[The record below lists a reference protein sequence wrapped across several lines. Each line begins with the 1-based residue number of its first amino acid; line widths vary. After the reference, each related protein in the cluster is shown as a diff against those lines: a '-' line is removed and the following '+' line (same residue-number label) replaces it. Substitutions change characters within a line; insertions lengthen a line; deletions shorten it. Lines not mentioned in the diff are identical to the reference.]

1 MSKAFCFVPVHA
13 GIYTKGINQFMQK
26 MSFLWNVYCG
36 YFNSGLSR
44 SLAGS
49 LVRCAPSYEGT
60 LVNAPIACEIFRC
73 IVIQTR
79 AEWVFFYSSLS
90 WSSSEF
96 GFVSLF
102 LAVIR
107 IILVGGKM
115 NVCLLPLFTERIQTH
130 LDTQIHNF
138 FCLAGAGAGAVLSV
152 ASVIYDAIRFLLGQ
166 QIAKHQTS

>member
-1 MSKAFCFVPVHA
+1 M
-13 GIYTKGINQFMQK
+13 
-26 MSFLWNVYCG
+26 
-36 YFNSGLSR
+36 
-44 SLAGS
+44 
-49 LVRCAPSYEGT
+49 E
-60 LVNAPIACEIFRC
+60 
-73 IVIQTR
+73 
-79 AEWVFFYSSLS
+79 FFYSSLS

-138 FCLAGAGAGAVLSV
+138 FCLAGAVSVLSV

>member
-1 MSKAFCFVPVHA
+1 MSKAFCFVPVRA

-44 SLAGS
+44 SSVGS

-79 AEWVFFYSSLS
+79 AEWIFLFIIVVVVEWVWFRLAP
-90 WSSSEF
+90 F
-96 GFVSLF
+96 GSYFALF
-102 LAVIR
+102 LLEVKWMCVTAAVHW
-107 IILVGGKM
+107 
-115 NVCLLPLFTERIQTH
+115 TH
-130 LDTQIHNF
+130 SNTFRHTDTQHF
-138 FCLAGAGAGAVLSV
+138 FLAGAGAVTVLSV